1 MIIKNKAFYIAAH
14 VFVIFLILICVIP
27 FWLLIASSVTA
38 EEELLIHG
46 YALIPRKV
54 SFSAFEFLWQMK
66 DGILRAYLMSIVI
79 SVTGVSASLVLTTLF
94 AYPLSR
100 KDLPGRNAISL
111 FLFVTMLFNGG
122 LVPTYFVYTQLF
134 HVKDTLAGMIV
145 PSLLMNAFLVIM
157 MRTYITSSIPDE
169 ILEAARVDGAGEFRC
184 LLAIVLPLSKPIL
197 GTVALMTFIAYWNNW
212 TNGIYFIQQR
222 TDLHG
227 IQNFLKRIMDSASM
241 LQEQLASGINV
252 DASAVPT
259 ISMRMALA
267 VIAVIPVLAVY
278 PFFQKSFVQGITIG
292 SVKG

>member
-27 FWLLIASSVTA
+27 FWLLNASSVTA

>member
-27 FWLLIASSVTA
+27 FWFLIASSVTA

>member
-241 LQEQLASGINV
+241 LQEQLASGVNV

>member
-1 MIIKNKAFYIAAH
+1 
-14 VFVIFLILICVIP
+14 
-27 FWLLIASSVTA
+27 
-38 EEELLIHG
+38 
-46 YALIPRKV
+46 
-54 SFSAFEFLWQMK
+54 
-66 DGILRAYLMSIVI
+66 
-79 SVTGVSASLVLTTLF
+79 
-94 AYPLSR
+94 
-100 KDLPGRNAISL
+100 
-111 FLFVTMLFNGG
+111 
-122 LVPTYFVYTQLF
+122 
-134 HVKDTLAGMIV
+134 
-145 PSLLMNAFLVIM
+145 
-157 MRTYITSSIPDE
+157 
-169 ILEAARVDGAGEFRC
+169 
-184 LLAIVLPLSKPIL
+184 
-197 GTVALMTFIAYWNNW
+197 MTFIAYWNNW